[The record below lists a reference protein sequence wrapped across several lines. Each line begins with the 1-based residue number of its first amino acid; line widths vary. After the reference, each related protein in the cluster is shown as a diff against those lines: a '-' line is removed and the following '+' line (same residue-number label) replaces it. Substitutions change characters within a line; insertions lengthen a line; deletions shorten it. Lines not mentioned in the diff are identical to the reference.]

1 MIGALAIKNRRKQLG
16 LTGSVDQHG
25 PPPIPSPL
33 ANRVHMCYF
42 VAACCMV
49 ISVVI
54 AIPAVVSDSSLFFY
68 AGISGGV
75 GLIFFLVTCFL
86 SSPEPSS
93 DCHQEVKVEPAN
105 SSKPPTLP
113 CSPAPS
119 SCSGRVYPKS
129 IPRSAHSRFTRGE
142 STDTTIS
149 SQRPGFS
156 RDQSL
161 DVASISNVVSHYDSS
176 TSTPQVA
183 RETLIEMP
191 MVNLKSS
198 NIGDVAE
205 TSIREDEKSLKKS
218 AANLH

>member
-16 LTGSVDQHG
+16 LTGRGDEQG
-25 PPPIPSPL
+25 PPLVPSPL

-42 VAACCMV
+42 VAACCIV

-68 AGISGGV
+68 AGIAGGV
-75 GLIFFLVTCFL
+75 GLIFFIVTCFL
-86 SSPEPSS
+86 SSPESS
-93 DCHQEVKVEPAN
+93 TSDHHQEVKVEPVTSTKA
-105 SSKPPTLP
+105 PTNLP

-129 IPRSAHSRFTRGE
+129 IPKSAHSRGLNRGE

-149 SQRPGFS
+149 AQRPGFS

-161 DVASISNVVSHYDSS
+161 DIVSISNVVSHNDSA
-176 TSTPQVA
+176 TSTPPVV

-191 MVNLKSS
+191 TVYSKTSS
-198 NIGDVAE
+198 DIAE
-205 TSIREDEKSLKKS
+205 ASIMETKDEK
-218 AANLH
+218 N